1 MPFVRFFAESIKHP
15 RQTGTFTESSKFV
28 AKMMAQGMDGTT
40 NVIEFGP
47 GTGSVTLEI
56 LKRLPQNGRLTCF
69 EVNSNFCNGLE
80 AIKDSRLKVIND
92 GAENCE
98 RYVDSLD
105 CIVSGLPLNLFTKA
119 QREKIIAISSKSK
132 TYIQLQYT
140 PFLAKKVKRYFQDVK
155 VKLVLL
161 NFPPAFVY
169 ICKTPVE

>member
-1 MPFVRFFAESIKHP
+1 M
-15 RQTGTFTESSKFV
+15 
-28 AKMMAQGMDGTT
+28 
-40 NVIEFGP
+40 
-47 GTGSVTLEI
+47 
-56 LKRLPQNGRLTCF
+56 
-69 EVNSNFCNGLE
+69 E

-98 RYVDSLD
+98 QYIDSLD
-105 CIVSGLPLNLFTKA
+105 CVVSGLPLNLFAKA
-119 QREKIIAISSKSK
+119 RREKIIAISSKSK

-169 ICKTPVE
+169 ICKTPVK